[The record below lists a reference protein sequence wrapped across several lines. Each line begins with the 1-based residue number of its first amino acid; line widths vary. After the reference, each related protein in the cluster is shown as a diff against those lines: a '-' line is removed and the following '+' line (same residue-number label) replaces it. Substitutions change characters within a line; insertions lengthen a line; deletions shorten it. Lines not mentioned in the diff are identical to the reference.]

1 MVNIFIMS
9 IFTKAKRFFNRL
21 YWYNSRHSKSVG
33 KASFVLDDTWNGLHS
48 MIDYQ
53 ILKVEHMFHDTKKYS
68 DVEKSYIDSS
78 TLVKYGT
85 DKDKEYFLNKIFKLN
100 FDKLFIYNKNVD
112 EKESIDGLVGYYLY
126 RELDEQED
134 STFTY
139 HILKRTAISSEVDNR
154 THTIKSFYPLKIV
167 PSLRYEYKYSQ
178 VEYFKSF
185 AVLKKE
191 DISFIENVIKT
202 DMLSKDFNFIDKVL
216 LAQGHF
222 SVRGKDFKNISDTL
236 KNKVV
241 GRNKKL
247 LTFCKLRKLLKK
259 ANYDMEDYLDSI
271 GYFEAIETGKKSID
285 SFENSQAEFKKELRK
300 RLDMVSDYIVENY
313 ENLF

>member
-1 MVNIFIMS
+1 MS
-9 IFTKAKRFFNRL
+9 ILTKAKRFFNRL
-21 YWYNSRHSKSVG
+21 YWYNNRHSKSVG

-68 DVEKSYIDSS
+68 DVEKSYVDSS

-139 HILKRTAISSEVDNR
+139 HILKRTAVSSEVDNR

-178 VEYFKSF
+178 VEYFRSF

-285 SFENSQAEFKKELRK
+285 NFENSQAEFKKELRK

>member
-1 MVNIFIMS
+1 MS
-9 IFTKAKRFFNRL
+9 ILTKAKRFFNRL

-33 KASFVLDDTWNGLHS
+33 KASFALDDTWNGLHS

-68 DVEKSYIDSS
+68 DVEKSYVDSS

-139 HILKRTAISSEVDNR
+139 HILKRTAVSSEVDNR

-178 VEYFKSF
+178 VEYFRSF